1 MKISTR
7 GGPLIQPLPRPVR
20 QIWLVL
26 HVVCSAGWIG
36 VEVAVLTL
44 CLAGRY
50 DAAALLA
57 NGFFLPVTLLVL
69 LTGVVLGVGTKW
81 GLVRYYWVLAKL
93 VIALVVTGIAALT
106 DSAAAGLFGVFV
118 TATALFVLALALSIL
133 KPWGRIRLARIR
145 PQESS

>member
-1 MKISTR
+1 MKISAR
-7 GGPLIQPLPRPVR
+7 GGPLIQPLPKPVR

-26 HVVCSAGWIG
+26 HVVCSVGWIG

-44 CLAGRY
+44 YAAGRY
-50 DAAALLA
+50 DAAVLLA

-69 LTGVVLGVGTKW
+69 GTGVVLGIGTKW
-81 GLVRYYWVLAKL
+81 GLFRYYWVVSKL
-93 VIALVVTGIAALT
+93 VIALIVTGIALVT
-106 DSAAAGLFGVFV
+106 DSSAGLVGVFLS
-118 TATALFVLALALSIL
+118 ATALFVLALALSIL